1 MRNRLQ
7 MAGFAVLPVILA
19 QGDGG
24 GDGPGLTLGGILLWV
39 LIGAVIGIVA
49 RLLIPG
55 TGGMSWVLTIVV
67 GIIGAVLGGWIAGEV
82 FAETEGVDWIASI
95 LVAAILVFIVARMGA
110 GTRRRAL

>member
-1 MRNRLQ
+1 MRNRIET
-7 MAGFAVLPVILA
+7 AGLAVLPVILA
-19 QGDGG
+19 QGEG
-24 GDGPGLTLGGILLWV
+24 GDGPELTLGGILVWI

-67 GIIGAVLGGWIAGEV
+67 GIIGAVLGGWLAGEI

-110 GTRRRAL
+110 GPRRRVM